1 MTKLQRIVADF
12 RDQLATHGSRFLLVY
27 TEENSITE
35 TLDCRVTSNSDRAGV
50 CAIMRFLMRPTP
62 EALALIA
69 QALKDTA
76 LASADILPDAIE
88 IAAKEGVFKESADTL
103 FTQLRGLL
111 TIAGWENA
119 TPNEQPTP
127 NKLSQS

>member
-1 MTKLQRIVADF
+1 MTKLQNIVADF
-12 RDQLATHGSRFLLVY
+12 RDQLAAHGSKFLLVY
-27 TEENSITE
+27 TEENSITD
-35 TLDCRVTSNSDRAGV
+35 TLDCRVTSNSDRAGI

-76 LASADILPDAIE
+76 LASTDILPDAIE
-88 IAAKEGVFKESADTL
+88 IAAKEGLFTESADVL
-103 FTQLRGLL
+103 FTRLRGLL

-119 TPNEQPTP
+119 TPNEQPAL